1 MSRYAKAIVEINPN
15 AEVIIEIPNGETETY
30 EMIQWVQP
38 DQQIDQATL
47 DAKVTEIENRDAY
60 IVPRQNSYPS
70 VQDQLDM
77 MFHDKKNNTTTW
89 EDAIQA
95 VKDAQPKTSEE

>member
-47 DAKVTEIENRDAY
+47 DAKVTEIETRDAH
-60 IVPRQNSYPS
+60 IFTRQNAYPS
-70 VQDQLDM
+70 IVDQLDM
-77 MFHDKKNNTTTW
+77 MYWDQVNGTTTW
-89 EDAIQA
+89 KDAIA
-95 VKDAQPKTSEE
+95 KVKADTPKSGG